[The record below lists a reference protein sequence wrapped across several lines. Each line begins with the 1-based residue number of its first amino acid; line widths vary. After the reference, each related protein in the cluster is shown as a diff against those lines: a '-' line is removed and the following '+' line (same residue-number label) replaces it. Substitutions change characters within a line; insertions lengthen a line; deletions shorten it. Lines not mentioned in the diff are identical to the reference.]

1 VGEDQPRAAGPVR
14 LTPPADLV
22 AGPVVEIG
30 DVSDERLSD
39 YRDLT
44 DVALRTKIEGP
55 HGLFIAE
62 GARVIERAIA
72 TGYRLR
78 SVVMTPDWLE
88 RTAPSLAGSTAT
100 VYVAPEPVLHA
111 LTGFHVHRGALAS
124 VHRKPLPGLDAL
136 LAGARRIALVE
147 NLVNHT
153 NLGAIFRSATALGIE
168 AVVLSPSSADPLYRR
183 SVRVSMGA
191 VFTLPYARAVSWP
204 TDVHAIRAAGFTVA
218 ALTPAADAVSL
229 DDVDVSALDR
239 LAVMIG
245 TEGDGL
251 SADAVAA
258 ADLAIRI
265 PMSPGVDSL
274 NVAAA
279 ASVAFWQLRNR

>member
-1 VGEDQPRAAGPVR
+1 M
-14 LTPPADLV
+14 
-22 AGPVVEIG
+22 GPVVEIH
-30 DVSDERLSD
+30 DVTDDRLID

-44 DVALRTKIEGP
+44 DVALRTRVEGP

-78 SVVMTPDWLE
+78 SVVMTPEWLE
-88 RTAPSLAGSTAT
+88 RTAPALLGSDAT
-100 VYVAPEPVLHA
+100 VYLAPEPVLHA

-124 VHRKPLPGLDAL
+124 VHRRPLPDLDAVL
-136 LAGARRIALVE
+136 TGTRRIALVE

-168 AVVLSPSSADPLYRR
+168 AIVLSPSSADPLYRR

-191 VFTLPYARAVSWP
+191 VFTLPYARATSWP
-204 TDVHAIRAAGFTVA
+204 GDVERIRSAGFTVA
-218 ALTPAADAVSL
+218 ALTPAPGAGSL
-229 DDVDVSALDR
+229 DDLQVCEGDR

-245 TEGDGL
+245 TEGPGL
-251 SADAVAA
+251 SDAAVAA
-258 ADLAIRI
+258 ADLAVRI

-279 ASVAFWQLRNR
+279 ASVAFWALRDRDASGR

>member
-1 VGEDQPRAAGPVR
+1 MGPVI
-14 LTPPADLV
+14 
-22 AGPVVEIG
+22 EID
-30 DVSDERLSD
+30 DVSDDRLAD

-44 DVALRTKIEGP
+44 DVALRTKTEGP
-55 HGLFIAE
+55 NGLFIAE

-78 SVVMTPDWLE
+78 SVVMTPQWLE
-88 RTAPSLAGSTAT
+88 RTAPSLAGSDAT

-124 VHRKPLPGLDAL
+124 VHRLPLPDIGSV

-153 NLGAIFRSATALGIE
+153 NLGAIFRCAAGLGIE

-191 VFTLPYARAVSWP
+191 VFTLPYARAISWP
-204 TDVHAIRAAGFTVA
+204 ADIHAIRAAGFTVA
-218 ALTPAADAVSL
+218 ALTPAPGAVSL
-229 DDVDVSALDR
+229 DDVDVAGLGR
-239 LAVMIG
+239 IAVLIG

-251 SADAVAA
+251 SPEAVAA
-258 ADLAIRI
+258 ADLAVRI
-265 PMSPGVDSL
+265 PMSAGVDSL

-279 ASVAFWQLRNR
+279 ASVAFWQLRTG

>member
-1 VGEDQPRAAGPVR
+1 M
-14 LTPPADLV
+14 
-22 AGPVVEIG
+22 GPVVEIH
-30 DVSDERLSD
+30 DVTDDRLAD

-72 TGYRLR
+72 TGYQLR
-78 SVVMTPDWLE
+78 SVVMTPEWLE
-88 RTAPSLAGSTAT
+88 RTEPSLAGSD
-100 VYVAPEPVLHA
+100 APIYLAAEPVLRE

-124 VHRKPLPGLDAL
+124 VHRQAPPD
-136 LAGARRIALVE
+136 LATVLSGARRIALVE

-153 NLGAIFRSATALGIE
+153 NLGAVFRAATALGIQ

-191 VFTLPYARAVSWP
+191 VFTLPYARATSWP
-204 TDVHAIRAAGFTVA
+204 GDIERIRETGFTVA
-218 ALTPAADAVSL
+218 ALTPAPGAVSL
-229 DDVDVSALDR
+229 DEVVVADGDR

-245 TEGDGL
+245 TEGPGL
-251 SADAVAA
+251 SDAAVTA
-258 ADLAIRI
+258 ADFSVRI

-279 ASVAFWQLRNR
+279 ASVAFWALRDRTAPTADV